1 MGSPPPP
8 ELREVLRYTY
18 FLSFIFTSWLLLNIS
33 SFSLLAIYVF
43 SSCYHYMTSFTGA
56 TVWHGNIYLFFVKT
70 MDQCNFFIPTL
81 IEDHVIKI
89 YTVEPPCATTFHKAT
104 THPKHQ
110 DFPSQVL
117 QLELLV
123 NGHLLQ
129 VTVTT
134 FCAWKFNDFTLFL
147 TSCKRPLDVFSHL
160 YVRYVHY
167 ATWNIPHVRRT

>member
-1 MGSPPPP
+1 MPHQ
-8 ELREVLRYTY
+8 RYTFSSLS
-18 FLSFIFTSWLLLNIS
+18 FLSFIFTFWLLLNIP
-33 SFSLLAIYVF
+33 SFSLSAIYVF

-89 YTVEPPCATTFHKAT
+89 YTVKPPCATTFHKRPLIQNT
-104 THPKHQ
+104 KT
-110 DFPSQVL
+110 FPVKAL

-123 NGHLLQ
+123 TGHLLQ

-134 FCAWKFNDFTLFL
+134 FWAWKFNDFPLFL
-147 TSCKRPLDVFSHL
+147 TSCKRPLDAFSDL